1 MTAVAVQISL
11 FEHGRTFVQCFTIS
25 LCSTNCTQF
34 RKFSQTRFIWSLMN
48 ICIVLYS
55 TDCKPYK
62 NIRAVNNWTAVC
74 RCSCTQINES
84 QIKTQAN
91 WSVQFSLQHST
102 DCTPYTNIRAVNNW
116 TAVCICSC
124 TQTPK
129 SAIKT
134 QEMTASPP
142 RLSQCSDRP
151 GSGQSF
157 STDRSRKTDNIYWI
171 AGCYFPWRCG
181 DIVPRK

>member
-1 MTAVAVQISL
+1 MWKCIDIFFFFFLFNLSWIKWGRGFVIITTGHVTAVVVQTGL
-11 FEHGRTFVQCFTIS
+11 FVHRWTFV
-25 LCSTNCTQF
+25 LYKSTNCKKVYRCDSQIETQENCPVQYF
-34 RKFSQTRFIWSLMN
+34 NTPQYR
-48 ICIVLYS
+48 LY
-55 TDCKPYK
+55 T
-62 NIRAVNNWTAVC
+62 IHNWKAVC
-74 RCSCTQINES
+74 M
-84 QIKTQAN
+84 
-91 WSVQFSLQHST
+91 
-102 DCTPYTNIRAVNNW
+102 
-116 TAVCICSC
+116 CSC

-171 AGCYFPWRCG
+171 AGCYFPRRRG
-181 DIVPRK
+181 DIVPRKYLFLTWNLNET